1 MLKVLLLFVLL
12 IAGIVVGPMIAG
24 HQGYV
29 LIQTDNYNIETS
41 VTGLAIILILAMVVL
56 FAIEWL
62 LRRIFRTGAH
72 TRGWFVG
79 RKRRRARKQTEQALL
94 KLAEGDYQQVEKLM
108 AKNADHAEQPVVNYL
123 LAAEAAQQRGDEAR
137 ANQHLERAAELAGN
151 DTIPVEI
158 TRVRLQL
165 ARNENHAARH
175 GVDKLLEVTP
185 RHPEVLRLAEQAYIR
200 TGAWSSLLD
209 IIPSMA
215 KAHVGDEEHRAMLE
229 QQAWIGLMDQARA
242 DNGSEGLRNWW
253 KNQSRKTRHQV
264 ALQVAMAEHLIECD
278 DHDTAQQIII
288 DGLKRQYDD
297 RLLLPIPRLKTN
309 NPEQLEKVLRQQN
322 QKRRRS
328 PAVVEHTGPVTDE
341 ARRMAGSIARLPR
354 SAETT
359 SGRLRLRMA
368 CRRAGQTAQAG
379 RSCSDASRRF
389 DVNVAEQPTT
399 VVPSHPG
406 ASTSGAFLTHKK
418 TPALITEQALKQVCM
433 TTSGC
438 FTQRC
443 VHGV

>member
-29 LIQTDNYNIETS
+29 LIQTDTYNIETS

-253 KNQSRKTRHQV
+253 KNPANYHRWPETPVRRSPTAADSSTENKQSG
-264 ALQVAMAEHLIECD
+264 
-278 DHDTAQQIII
+278 TA
-288 DGLKRQYDD
+288 GKSAA
-297 RLLLPIPRLKTN
+297 PA
-309 NPEQLEKVLRQQN
+309 N

-379 RSCSDASRRF
+379 RSRSDASRWL
-389 DVNVAEQPTT
+389 DAN
-399 VVPSHPG
+399 
-406 ASTSGAFLTHKK
+406 LT
-418 TPALITEQALKQVCM
+418 E
-433 TTSGC
+433 
-438 FTQRC
+438 
-443 VHGV
+443 

>member
-151 DTIPVEI
+151 GIVSTGYY
-158 TRVRLQL
+158 T
-165 ARNENHAARH
+165 
-175 GVDKLLEVTP
+175 VD
-185 RHPEVLRLAEQAYIR
+185 Y
-200 TGAWSSLLD
+200 WSSV
-209 IIPSMA
+209 S
-215 KAHVGDEEHRAMLE
+215 V
-229 QQAWIGLMDQARA
+229 W
-242 DNGSEGLRNWW
+242 RNSPGNWAG
-253 KNQSRKTRHQV
+253 KT
-264 ALQVAMAEHLIECD
+264 L
-278 DHDTAQQIII
+278 
-288 DGLKRQYDD
+288 
-297 RLLLPIPRLKTN
+297 
-309 NPEQLEKVLRQQN
+309 
-322 QKRRRS
+322 RS
-328 PAVVEHTGPVTDE
+328 PIT
-341 ARRMAGSIARLPR
+341 L
-354 SAETT
+354 TT
-359 SGRLRLRMA
+359 M
-368 CRRAGQTAQAG
+368 
-379 RSCSDASRRF
+379 RF
-389 DVNVAEQPTT
+389 YGHYNN
-399 VVPSHPG
+399 SHNRKP
-406 ASTSGAFLTHKK
+406 
-418 TPALITEQALKQVCM
+418 
-433 TTSGC
+433 
-438 FTQRC
+438 
-443 VHGV
+443 

>member
-1 MLKVLLLFVLL
+1 MLKVLLLFALL
-12 IAGIVVGPMIAG
+12 LAGIVVGPMIAG

-41 VTGLAIILILAMVVL
+41 VTGLVIILVLALVVL
-56 FAIEWL
+56 FAVEWL

-79 RKRRRARKQTEQALL
+79 RKRRRARKQTELALL

-123 LAAEAAQQRGDEAR
+123 LASEAAQQRGDEIR

-151 DTIPVEI
+151 DLIPVEI

-175 GVDKLLEVTP
+175 GVDKLLEITP

-200 TGAWSSLLD
+200 TGAWGSLLD

-215 KAHVGDEEHRAMLE
+215 KANVGDEAQRDALQ

-242 DNGSEGLRNWW
+242 DQGSDGLKTWW
-253 KNQSRKTRHQV
+253 KNQSRKTRHQPP
-264 ALQVAMAEHLIECD
+264 LQVAMAEHLIECD
-278 DHDTAQQIII
+278 DHDTAQEIIL

-297 RLLLPIPRLKTN
+297 RLVAVIPRLKTN
-309 NPEQLEKVLRQQN
+309 NPEQVEKVLRQQIKT
-322 QKRRRS
+322 QGDRPLLWSTLGQSLMKHG
-328 PAVVEHTGPVTDE
+328 EWKE
-341 ARRMAGSIARLPR
+341 ASLAFRAAIKQRPDAFDYAWLADCFDRLHEP
-354 SAETT
+354 
-359 SGRLRLRMA
+359 
-368 CRRAGQTAQAG
+368 
-379 RSCSDASRRF
+379 
-389 DVNVAEQPTT
+389 
-399 VVPSHPG
+399 
-406 ASTSGAFLTHKK
+406 
-418 TPALITEQALKQVCM
+418 EQAATMRRDGLLLTLQNNPP
-433 TTSGC
+433 S
-438 FTQRC
+438 
-443 VHGV
+443 